1 MAVNEAL
8 ERSGD
13 DIKEK
18 LAAFDALA
26 TRDNMK
32 LFLVQLNATIP
43 KFKDRVRLTGSKPE
57 LKSRYHQYLLRSAEL
72 PVTNTATT
80 PSAKRSATAQ
90 QSAAPKRVK
99 REPQTGDDGEMNY
112 KSIEDTEVPQLAA
125 PKRVK
130 REHQAGDDG
139 EMDYKSIDDTEALQP
154 AAPKREKRTQQAG
167 ESEAVGDKSTDNTQ
181 DMMSSMLSRLFV
193 ADRVQLSTSTI
204 TCLGALG
211 SPLSA
216 VAARKPENGDLSS
229 RLWPLVDPI
238 STLISARDSI
248 IATHS
253 YLDNLG
259 RLAAAIRT
267 RPVTA
272 PACFSSFLACLH
284 STFIVDR
291 GDAGDTLAVPDK
303 EPEDTS
309 LDEAAVMAEVDVLSN
324 EVNRALAKW
333 SSSFPSPPSDSMIY
347 PVDFNQTERIELR
360 GFARKYIEKYPHL
373 SKLGIAREVLL
384 ATSEDILATG
394 PIERGEKLKTAMNVS
409 IEARKNVNLVKGKPP
424 STKSPDCEV
433 GDKEEEGEKTD
444 KPKARRRMPVVAEV
458 GEEEE
463 EDQDV
468 VTIAGK

>member
-1 MAVNEAL
+1 M
-8 ERSGD
+8 
-13 DIKEK
+13 
-18 LAAFDALA
+18 
-26 TRDNMK
+26 
-32 LFLVQLNATIP
+32 P
-43 KFKDRVRLTGSKPE
+43 
-57 LKSRYHQYLLRSAEL
+57 
-72 PVTNTATT
+72 
-80 PSAKRSATAQ
+80 
-90 QSAAPKRVK
+90 SAAPKRV
-99 REPQTGDDGEMNY
+99 
-112 KSIEDTEVPQLAA
+112 
-125 PKRVK
+125 
-130 REHQAGDDG
+130 
-139 EMDYKSIDDTEALQP
+139 
-154 AAPKREKRTQQAG
+154 KRTQQAG
-167 ESEAVGDKSTDNTQ
+167 ESEAVGNKSTDNTQ

-204 TCLGALG
+204 TCLDALG
-211 SPLSA
+211 CPLSA

-267 RPVTA
+267 RPVTS
-272 PACFSSFLACLH
+272 PVCFSSFLACLH
-284 STFIVDR
+284 FTVVVDG
-291 GDAGDTLAVPDK
+291 GDAGDTLAVPEK
-303 EPEDTS
+303 EPEHTS

-384 ATSEDILATG
+384 ATSEDILATW

-409 IEARKNVNLVKGKPP
+409 IEARKNVNLVKDKPP
-424 STKSPDCEV
+424 SAKSPHREV
-433 GDKEEEGEKTD
+433 GDKEEEGEKTDKSNARRHMPVVIENDGDDEEEYEGAD

-463 EDQDV
+463 EDKD
-468 VTIAGK
+468 

>member
-18 LAAFDALA
+18 LADFDALA

-57 LKSRYHQYLLRSAEL
+57 LKSRYHEYLLRSAEL

-99 REPQTGDDGEMNY
+99 REQQTGDDGEMDY
-112 KSIEDTEVPQLAA
+112 KSIEDTEVPQPAA
-125 PKRVK
+125 PKR
-130 REHQAGDDG
+130 EECTPQAGESEGVGD
-139 EMDYKSIDDTEALQP
+139 KSIDDTEAPQP
-154 AAPKREKRTQQAG
+154 AAPKRKKRKQQAG
-167 ESEAVGDKSTDNTQ
+167 ESEGVGDKSTDNTQ
-181 DMMSSMLSRLFV
+181 DTMSSMLSRLFV

-204 TCLGALG
+204 TCLDALG

-216 VAARKPENGDLSS
+216 VAARKPESEDLSS
-229 RLWPLVDPI
+229 RLSPLVDPI
-238 STLISARDSI
+238 SILVSARDSI
-248 IATHS
+248 IVTHS
-253 YLDNLG
+253 YLDNFG

-267 RPVTA
+267 RPVTS
-272 PACFSSFLACLH
+272 PVCFSSFLACLH
-284 STFIVDR
+284 FTVVVDR

-360 GFARKYIEKYPHL
+360 GFGMKYIEKYPHL
-373 SKLGIAREVLL
+373 SKLGIARGVLL
-384 ATSEDILATG
+384 ATSEDILATW
-394 PIERGEKLKTAMNVS
+394 PIERGEKL
-409 IEARKNVNLVKGKPP
+409 
-424 STKSPDCEV
+424 
-433 GDKEEEGEKTD
+433 
-444 KPKARRRMPVVAEV
+444 
-458 GEEEE
+458 
-463 EDQDV
+463 
-468 VTIAGK
+468 

>member
-1 MAVNEAL
+1 MEINEAL
-8 ERSGD
+8 ERSGN

-18 LAAFDALA
+18 LADFDALA

-43 KFKDRVRLTGSKPE
+43 RFKDRVRLTGSKPE
-57 LKSRYHQYLLRSAEL
+57 LKSRYREYLSAEM

-80 PSAKRSATAQ
+80 PPAKRPAAAP
-90 QSAAPKRVK
+90 QSAALKRMK
-99 REPQTGDDGEMNY
+99 RTQ
-112 KSIEDTEVPQLAA
+112 
-125 PKRVK
+125 
-130 REHQAGDDG
+130 QAGEDAEIDH
-139 EMDYKSIDDTEALQP
+139 KSIDDTEALQP

-204 TCLGALG
+204 TCLDALG

-272 PACFSSFLACLH
+272 PACFSSFLACLYF
-284 STFIVDR
+284 TVVVDR

-384 ATSEDILATG
+384 ATSEDILATW
-394 PIERGEKLKTAMNVS
+394 PIERGEKLKTAMN
-409 IEARKNVNLVKGKPP
+409 NVNLVKGKPP
-424 STKSPDCEV
+424 SAKSPHREV

-444 KPKARRRMPVVAEV
+444 KPNARRQMPVVIEDDGDDEEYEGADKPKARRRMPVVTEV

-463 EDQDV
+463 EDQDL